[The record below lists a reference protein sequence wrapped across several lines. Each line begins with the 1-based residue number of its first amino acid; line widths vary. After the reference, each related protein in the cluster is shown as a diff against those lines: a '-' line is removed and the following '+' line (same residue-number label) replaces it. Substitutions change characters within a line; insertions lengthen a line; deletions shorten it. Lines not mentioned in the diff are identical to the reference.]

1 MEQIL
6 NYERDWE
13 ELKQAVMP
21 KDMPEAQK
29 QILLDQVVVK
39 SIITNT

>member
-1 MEQIL
+1 MYAIGSDHGG
-6 NYERDWE
+6 Y

-29 QILLDQVVVK
+29 QSLLDQVVVK